1 MRYFTMRISG
11 VLVLAAALTGA
22 ALAQMPASFDAAQ
35 GAPSPGGG
43 ADIPRKASDI
53 VSSGFGD
60 AVDRDVAKSR
70 AATER
75 FRSSEA
81 AVAAGY
87 ARVTDCVEHQ
97 PDGAMGYHF
106 QNNSLLDTKL
116 EVERPEVLVYER
128 KADGAFKLNGVEHLV
143 PISAWTAPEPP
154 RIMGQALKR
163 ADSLGIWYLH
173 VWTWE
178 PSPSGLFADWNPRV
192 KCGAGAEASS
202 NAHQQDPVPYPD
214 GFRSWT
220 VVKSLVVGP
229 DHESFAKRGG
239 IHHYYAND
247 KAVVGYRT
255 GTFPDG
261 SIVVDEAVFTKDG
274 DGRAKGIL
282 LEADRRF
289 LDVIVKDGGRFETTG
304 GWGYEHFDGDDR
316 TGRLS
321 ENDRAACSACHMKA
335 QTDHVFSRM
344 RP

>member
-1 MRYFTMRISG
+1 MGYFTMRISG
-11 VLVLAAALTGA
+11 MLVLAAALAGA
-22 ALAQMPASFDAAQ
+22 ALAQMPAEMS
-35 GAPSPGGG
+35 
-43 ADIPRKASDI
+43 KK
-53 VSSGFGD
+53 D
-60 AVDRDVAKSR
+60 AVDSDVRVERDVARSR

-75 FRSSEA
+75 FKSSEA
-81 AVAAGY
+81 ATAAGY

-106 QNNSLLDTKL
+106 QNNSLLDTTL
-116 EVERPEVLVYER
+116 DVERPEVLVYER
-128 KADGAFKLNGVEHLV
+128 KADGSFKLNGVEYLV
-143 PISAWTAPEPP
+143 PIKAWTAPEPP

-192 KCGAGAEASS
+192 KCGTGPDASS
-202 NAHQQDPVPYPD
+202 NAHQQPVPYPD

-229 DHESFAKRGG
+229 EHESFAKRGG
-239 IHHYYAND
+239 IHHYYANE

-261 SIVVDEAVFTKDG
+261 AIVVDEAVHTRDG
-274 DGRAKGIL
+274 EGRARGIL
-282 LEADRRF
+282 LEGDRRF
-289 LDVIVKDGGRFETTG
+289 LDVMVKDGSRFEATG
-304 GWGYEHFDGDDR
+304 GWGYEHFDGGDR
-316 TGRLS
+316 AGRLS
-321 ENDRAACSACHMKA
+321 ENERAACSACHVKA
-335 QTDHVFSRM
+335 PTDHVFSRM

>member
-22 ALAQMPASFDAAQ
+22 ALAQMPAPFDAAQ
-35 GAPSPGGG
+35 GAPGPGRG
-43 ADIPRKASDI
+43 ADIPRKAPSI
-53 VSSGFGD
+53 VPSGLGD

-75 FRSSEA
+75 FKSSEA

-97 PDGAMGYHF
+97 PDGGMGYHF

-116 EVERPEVLVYER
+116 DVERPEVLVYER
-128 KADGAFKLNGVEHLV
+128 KADGTFKLNGVEHLV
-143 PISAWTAPEPP
+143 PISAWTASEPP
-154 RIMGQALKR
+154 RIMRQALKR

-202 NAHQQDPVPYPD
+202 NAHQHPVPYPD

-289 LDVIVKDGGRFETTG
+289 LDVMVKDGGRFETTG

>member
-22 ALAQMPASFDAAQ
+22 ALAQMPAPFHAAQ
-35 GAPSPGGG
+35 GAPSPGRG
-43 ADIPRKASDI
+43 ADIPRKAPSI
-53 VSSGFGD
+53 VPSGFGD
-60 AVDRDVAKSR
+60 AVDRDVARSR

-75 FRSSEA
+75 FRSSDA

-116 EVERPEVLVYER
+116 DVERPEVLVYER
-128 KADGAFKLNGVEHLV
+128 KADGTFKLNGVEHLV

-192 KCGAGAEASS
+192 KCGAAADASS
-202 NAHQQDPVPYPD
+202 NAHQHPVPYPE

-289 LDVIVKDGGRFETTG
+289 LDVMVKDGGRFETTG